1 MKFGNALGDV
11 VVMLSTKAQE
21 IVDYLYNEEISQ
33 EDKNKYLEDFLSKC
47 CTETRKKFETTRD
60 SALAEKDYV
69 KMGTIIFQ
77 ILLEVQFGQAGFM
90 KIT

>member
-11 VVMLSTKAQE
+11 VVMLSAKAQE
-21 IVDYLYNEEISQ
+21 IVEYLYNDEISQ
-33 EDKNKYLEDFLSKC
+33 DDKDKYLKDILSKC
-47 CTETRKKFETTRD
+47 CTETRKNFE
-60 SALAEKDYV
+60 SARASASTEKDYV

-90 KIT
+90 KIV